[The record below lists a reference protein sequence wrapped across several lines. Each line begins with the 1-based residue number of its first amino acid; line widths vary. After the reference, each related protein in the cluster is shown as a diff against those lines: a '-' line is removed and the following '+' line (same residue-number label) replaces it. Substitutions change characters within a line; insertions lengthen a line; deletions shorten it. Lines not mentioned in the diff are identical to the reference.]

1 MKKNNCR
8 RKGQDGKEILPEIQ
22 ILDPT
27 SEPFFSNRH
36 KQELQHFES
45 AEVLPATKGNAPVD
59 LTTLYQ
65 ARSSCSAATEGR
77 KLARELVE
85 VWGELQH
92 S

>member
-1 MKKNNCR
+1 MVKKFYL
-8 RKGQDGKEILPEIQ
+8 KFKFWTPPASLSP
-22 ILDPT
+22 PT
-27 SEPFFSNRH
+27 ATNKNFN
-36 KQELQHFES
+36 HFES

-59 LTTLYQ
+59 LTILYQ